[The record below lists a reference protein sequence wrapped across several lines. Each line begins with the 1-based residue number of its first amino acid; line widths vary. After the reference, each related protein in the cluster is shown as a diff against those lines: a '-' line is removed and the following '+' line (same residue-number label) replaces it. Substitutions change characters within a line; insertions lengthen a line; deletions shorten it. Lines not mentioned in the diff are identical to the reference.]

1 MISIYLNNE
10 PMDII
15 REASG
20 QAGRDVRPE
29 TPWVFAIAVNENFV
43 PRSSYQQTSL
53 SEGDRV
59 EVLVPSQGG

>member
-15 REASG
+15 PEASV
-20 QAGRDVRPE
+20 QELIDVLPG
-29 TPWVFAIAVNENFV
+29 TPKGFAIAVNENFV

-59 EVLVPSQGG
+59 ELLVPSQGG